1 MHKILS
7 LLVKLQKLD
16 LNLDKIRSD
25 KESFLLQVNSYEKKI
40 KQLEKELKEKKK
52 ETKEIKKKRREREE
66 RIEEIDILLSKH
78 EEEKYKVKSQDEF
91 DALDKEVTQL
101 EKEKKEVED
110 VILDLM
116 EREEIIAR
124 ELPLYEKE
132 KEEEKKR
139 LKKNKN
145 NSLEVIDKLIQK
157 EEILKREREE
167 LICGLDNNILNQ
179 YEKLRKIRG
188 GLAVARIEKGVC
200 EACRVKVSTS
210 LAYEVSQGKGIIYCE
225 NCSRI
230 LYIPDN

>member
-1 MHKILS
+1 
-7 LLVKLQKLD
+7 
-16 LNLDKIRSD
+16 
-25 KESFLLQVNSYEKKI
+25 
-40 KQLEKELKEKKK
+40 
-52 ETKEIKKKRREREE
+52 
-66 RIEEIDILLSKH
+66 
-78 EEEKYKVKSQDEF
+78 
-91 DALDKEVTQL
+91 
-101 EKEKKEVED
+101 
-110 VILDLM
+110 
-116 EREEIIAR
+116 
-124 ELPLYEKE
+124 LYEKE

-167 LICGLDNNILNQ
+167 LISGLDNNILNQ

-210 LAYEVSQGKGIIYCE
+210 LAYEVGQGKGIIYCE